1 MPGLFYQMVDRLV
14 VQVQDATKALSMGDS
29 EAFQT
34 DIDQASSVVKDAD
47 NSKQVMRERE
57 RQRELKRIIIKK
69 LGFALQP
76 FKLFLL
82 QILSGHGVE
91 HFRDCRDM
99 HL

>member
-57 RQRELKRIIIKK
+57 RDRE
-69 LGFALQP
+69 
-76 FKLFLL
+76 
-82 QILSGHGVE
+82 S
-91 HFRDCRDM
+91 
-99 HL
+99 

>member
-1 MPGLFYQMVDRLV
+1 MVDRLV

-69 LGFALQP
+69 FGFALQS

-82 QILSGHGVE
+82 QIWSGRVVE

-99 HL
+99 HF

>member
-82 QILSGHGVE
+82 QI
-91 HFRDCRDM
+91 
-99 HL
+99 

>member
-1 MPGLFYQMVDRLV
+1 MVDRLV

-34 DIDQASSVVKDAD
+34 DIDQASSIVKDAD

-57 RQRELKRIIIKK
+57 RQRELKRIINKF
-69 LGFALQP
+69 GFALQS

-82 QILSGHGVE
+82 QIWSGRVVE